1 MLEDGLIVDLHLR
14 ELVQLIV
21 GSFQPKR
28 SHRLRSGAVVQD
40 RTQRLGG
47 FRLAHDSLRHG
58 VYGRCFVHV
67 PKRGKVEGQRGHLL
81 GHFSASLAGHA
92 KADKQ
97 VLLIGKV
104 GLDVVFV
111 AANGIGVFL
120 RPFIDLIPHIAEDN
134 IELVLHLFNGGCHL
148 NAAINGALDAR
159 DGQRNT
165 DRAEDFRGHRLQRL
179 DAALYLLLGGLIDLV
194 AKQDADVAY
203 GHTGQLASL
212 AISSTRPAS
221 TSCSMRYSA

>member
-1 MLEDGLIVDLHLR
+1 M
-14 ELVQLIV
+14 
-21 GSFQPKR
+21 
-28 SHRLRSGAVVQD
+28 
-40 RTQRLGG
+40 
-47 FRLAHDSLRHG
+47 
-58 VYGRCFVHV
+58 
-67 PKRGKVEGQRGHLL
+67 
-81 GHFSASLAGHA
+81 AGHA

-134 IELVLHLFNGGCHL
+134 IELVLHLLNRGCHL
-148 NAAINGALDAR
+148 NAAINGALDSR
-159 DGQRNT
+159 DGQRDA

-203 GHTGQLASL
+203 GHTGQLTSL